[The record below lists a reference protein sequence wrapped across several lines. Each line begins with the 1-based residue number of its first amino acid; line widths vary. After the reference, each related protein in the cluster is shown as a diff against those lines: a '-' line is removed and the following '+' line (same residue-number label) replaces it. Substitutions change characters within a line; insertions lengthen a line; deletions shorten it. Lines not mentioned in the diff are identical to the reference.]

1 MTRIVVRLAAVIA
14 AYDEEETI
22 ETLTRRLLATLQ
34 GMPGIEAELLFVV
47 EGRDRTREILEGLSR
62 EAPGIR
68 ILYNPEPSGLGAA
81 FRRGFDAV
89 PDKTDYVVTLDA
101 DLNHQPEEIPRLLD
115 RLRESG
121 ADILV
126 GSRFLDASQVEGSPL
141 WKRLLSGSINLL
153 MRFLYGVSV
162 RDKTSGFRLYRAEA
176 LRRIEFRR
184 SGFAFLPEIL
194 IRAHQMD
201 LRVIE
206 EPIHFIFRREGRSK
220 MDFWRTSLSYLALLG
235 ARLDLRR
242 GRRGRQGRR

>member
-1 MTRIVVRLAAVIA
+1 MTRVVAVVA

-22 ETLTRRLLATLQ
+22 ETLARRLLATFQ
-34 GMPGIEAELLFVV
+34 GMAGIEAELLFVV
-47 EGRDRTREILEGLSR
+47 EGRDRTRVILEGLSR
-62 EAPGIR
+62 ESPGIR

-89 PDKTDYVVTLDA
+89 PADADYVLTLDA
-101 DLNHQPEEIPRLLD
+101 DLNHQPEEVPRLLD

-153 MRFLYGVSV
+153 MRFLYGVSA

-194 IRAHQMD
+194 IRAHQMG
-201 LRVIE
+201 LRVVE

-220 MDFWRTSLSYLALLG
+220 MAFWRTSLSYLALLG
-235 ARLDLRR
+235 ARLDMRR
-242 GRRGRQGRR
+242 GRR